1 MRGTVITVTRLKF
14 FMFFEIHQ
22 NQYSTLSIGLSYT
35 LPTLNTMK
43 FTTLSLLLTISIK
56 LSLIHSFGFHQQ
68 RITTIATTTT
78 LSSKS
83 NQNQDNSDNDD
94 DTNHNNS
101 SNNDERTGMKD
112 AFQSLEG
119 LSSLEDFD
127 SSFSTSESK
136 KKSNITLDD
145 IKTVLQEAKDKT
157 NGTNDDITSSTAAI
171 GKENNSNEDMEELK
185 LYSDMYKEMEENEDG
200 ALIYG
205 DILGELKGEN
215 EYDDLST
222 SNDKKTSTTGKGF
235 GKTKVMNDAD
245 GIGSISKSSDT
256 DEEELRAVEL
266 SQDTDEFMRQ
276 ALEEAMQEVGKDDKG
291 RDKLAAELIK
301 DEEIMKEI
309 NAIFDRANEELL
321 KGVAEIKAEQ
331 QALTDASA
339 KKRSK
344 SLAEDDKRLK
354 EAEESVEKLVAK
366 VRKETLEVEEA
377 VKNLEAVQAELSKDP
392 VMRAVSIKSG
402 GIVSQ
407 GALVGA
413 ILFSFRSVAELF
425 MLSGPDGSSHIV
437 PAAVQALIAAA
448 CAAYLTFAT
457 K

>member
-1 MRGTVITVTRLKF
+1 MR
-14 FMFFEIHQ
+14 
-22 NQYSTLSIGLSYT
+22 
-35 LPTLNTMK
+35 
-43 FTTLSLLLTISIK
+43 FTTLSLLFTIFIK
-56 LSLIHSFGFHQQ
+56 LYLSNSFTLDSSSSLNRHRS
-68 RITTIATTTT
+68 RIATTTT
-78 LSSKS
+78 TTTTTSTTTVSSK
-83 NQNQDNSDNDD
+83 QHDD
-94 DTNHNNS
+94 DDDDDDV
-101 SNNDERTGMKD
+101 SNKDERTGMNN

-119 LSSLEDFD
+119 LSSLDDFE
-127 SSFSTSESK
+127 SSVLSSSDSK
-136 KKSNITLDD
+136 KKKPNMSVED
-145 IKTVLQEAKDKT
+145 IKAVLQQASS
-157 NGTNDDITSSTAAI
+157 NDDDDDDDDTTSTTSTTSTKDNTTI
-171 GKENNSNEDMEELK
+171 LRNDISKDEDMEEELK
-185 LYSDMYKEMEENEDG
+185 LYSDMYKEMEEDDEDG
-200 ALIYG
+200 ASIYG
-205 DILGELKGEN
+205 DILGELKGEKN
-215 EYDDLST
+215 EYDDFGGNAERKSST
-222 SNDKKTSTTGKGF
+222 AGKGF
-235 GKTKVMNDAD
+235 GKPKVMNDAD
-245 GIGSISKSSDT
+245 GIGSISENDN
-256 DEEELRAVEL
+256 DQEVLRAVEL

-276 ALEEAMQEVGKDDKG
+276 ALEEAMQEVGKNEKG
-291 RDKLAAELIK
+291 GDKLASEILK
-301 DEEIMKEI
+301 DEEMMKEI

-344 SLAEDDKRLK
+344 SLEEDDQRLK

-392 VMRAVSIKSG
+392 IMRAVSIKSG

-413 ILFSFRSVAELF
+413 LLFSFRSVAELL

>member
-1 MRGTVITVTRLKF
+1 MLNTYIPQLGTTQPKY
-14 FMFFEIHQ
+14 
-22 NQYSTLSIGLSYT
+22 QYTLSH
-35 LPTLNTMK
+35 TMK
-43 FTTLSLLLTISIK
+43 FATLLLLLTISTK
-56 LSLIHSFGFHQQ
+56 LSLIHSFGFHRQ
-68 RITTIATTTT
+68 RITTITTTT

-83 NQNQDNSDNDD
+83 NKNQDNNNDDD
-94 DTNHNNS
+94 DTNNNHS
-101 SNNDERTGMKD
+101 SHNDERTGMKD

-119 LSSLEDFD
+119 LSSLEDLD

-136 KKSNITLDD
+136 KKPNITLDD

-157 NGTNDDITSSTAAI
+157 NDDNTSSTTI
-171 GKENNSNEDMEELK
+171 GKEFNSNEDMEELK

-222 SNDKKTSTTGKGF
+222 SNDKKTSASGKGF
-235 GKTKVMNDAD
+235 GKIKVMNDAD

-276 ALEEAMQEVGKDDKG
+276 ALEEAMQEVGKDDKA
-291 RDKLAAELIK
+291 RDKLAAEIIK

>member
-1 MRGTVITVTRLKF
+1 MR
-14 FMFFEIHQ
+14 
-22 NQYSTLSIGLSYT
+22 
-35 LPTLNTMK
+35 
-43 FTTLSLLLTISIK
+43 FTTLALLSITTTTQ
-56 LSLIHSFGFHQQ
+56 LSLSYSFGFHPYSFPLLH
-68 RITTIATTTT
+68 TTTT
-78 LSSKS
+78 TTHRHIRTTTITVLSSKS
-83 NQNQDNSDNDD
+83 SSNDDDDNDD
-94 DTNHNNS
+94 D
-101 SNNDERTGMKD
+101 EQTGMKN

-119 LSSLEDFD
+119 LSSLNDIESTFL
-127 SSFSTSESK
+127 SSPSSETKKKPNMTPEEIKAVLQQASSTNSFSRDL
-136 KKSNITLDD
+136 NP
-145 IKTVLQEAKDKT
+145 
-157 NGTNDDITSSTAAI
+157 
-171 GKENNSNEDMEELK
+171 NEEMEELK
-185 LYSDMYKEMEENEDG
+185 LYSGMYKEMEENEDEDG
-200 ALIYG
+200 ASIYG
-205 DILGELKGEN
+205 DILGELKGEK
-215 EYDDLST
+215 DDDGLSMNVENKAST
-222 SNDKKTSTTGKGF
+222 SGKGF

-245 GIGSISKSSDT
+245 GIGSITRGDN
-256 DEEELRAVEL
+256 DDDDMEVLRAVEL

-276 ALEEAMQEVGKDDKG
+276 ALEEAMQEVGKNDKG
-291 RDKLAAELIK
+291 GDKLAAEILK
-301 DEEIMKEI
+301 DEEMMREI

-344 SLAEDDKRLK
+344 SLEEDDRRLK

-413 ILFSFRSVAELF
+413 LLFSFRSVAELL

-437 PAAVQALIAAA
+437 PAAIQALIAAA